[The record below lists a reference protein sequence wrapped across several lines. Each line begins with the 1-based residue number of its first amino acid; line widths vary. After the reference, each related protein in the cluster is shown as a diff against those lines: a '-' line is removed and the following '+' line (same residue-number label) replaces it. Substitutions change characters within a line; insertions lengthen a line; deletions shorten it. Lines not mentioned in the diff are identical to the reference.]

1 MAGRTV
7 SPVRVAERLKARFQ
21 RFMERP
27 GTTVDLRP
35 LWKLLP
41 AVEEAEEGLSELT
54 DEELTAQARALREAC
69 APPAEGEPDG
79 DDPTS
84 AETLVTVCALAREAA
99 KRGLDQ
105 RPFDVQLVGAL
116 AMLSGNVAEMA
127 TGEGKTLAAAIA
139 AFGFSLRGE
148 PIHVLT
154 VNDYLARRDAEWM
167 APVYERLGL
176 TVGWVTELST
186 PEERRAA
193 YASDVTYVSVSEAGY
208 DYLRHC
214 LVVDDADTILIDE
227 ARVPLVVAGAIAG
240 KANPVEIATALVRHV
255 RPWRDYHVAED
266 GRSVQLTATGLALVE
281 RELGGVNL
289 YEPDQVETLTAINVA
304 LYARALV
311 RRDVDYI
318 VRGGKVELV
327 DEFRGRVAHRRRW
340 PDGLQAAV
348 EAKEGLSTTAEGE
361 VLGTITVQALIRLYP
376 TRCGMTATAALV
388 GDELREF
395 YDLEVAV
402 IGPNTPCIR
411 VDEPDR
417 VYASREEKEEAL
429 IAEIAAAHATQRPVL
444 IGTLDVAESER
455 LAAALQA
462 ADIPCVVLNAKN
474 DADEAAIIAEAGVA
488 GAVTVSTQMAGRG
501 VDIRLAGRATRA
513 ARSSSSASRTTSSPG
528 TARTRCRRCTPKP
541 TGGCG
546 TRRSTARSNTPSGSP
561 RGSASRST
569 ATPGGT
575 TWSPSGSAS
584 CWPSAGT
591 SSSPRPRRP
600 SCSTSGPPTGTTRS
614 RRPSARR
621 RSSGR
626 PG

>member
-154 VNDYLARRDAEWM
+154 VNDYLARR
-167 APVYERLGL
+167 
-176 TVGWVTELST
+176 
-186 PEERRAA
+186 
-193 YASDVTYVSVSEAGY
+193 EAGY
-208 DYLRHC
+208 DYLRDC
-214 LVVDDADTILIDE
+214 LVVDVADTVQRDLGVVIVDEADSILIDE

-361 VLGTITVQALIRLYP
+361 VLGTITVQALILLYP

-388 GDELREF
+388 GDELR
-395 YDLEVAV
+395 
-402 IGPNTPCIR
+402 
-411 VDEPDR
+411 
-417 VYASREEKEEAL
+417 
-429 IAEIAAAHATQRPVL
+429 
-444 IGTLDVAESER
+444 
-455 LAAALQA
+455 
-462 ADIPCVVLNAKN
+462 
-474 DADEAAIIAEAGVA
+474 
-488 GAVTVSTQMAGRG
+488 
-501 VDIRLAGRATRA
+501 
-513 ARSSSSASRTTSSPG
+513 
-528 TARTRCRRCTPKP
+528 
-541 TGGCG
+541 
-546 TRRSTARSNTPSGSP
+546 
-561 RGSASRST
+561 
-569 ATPGGT
+569 
-575 TWSPSGSAS
+575 
-584 CWPSAGT
+584 
-591 SSSPRPRRP
+591 
-600 SCSTSGPPTGTTRS
+600 
-614 RRPSARR
+614 
-621 RSSGR
+621 
-626 PG
+626 

>member
-54 DEELTAQARALREAC
+54 D
-69 APPAEGEPDG
+69 
-79 DDPTS
+79 
-84 AETLVTVCALAREAA
+84 
-99 KRGLDQ
+99 
-105 RPFDVQLVGAL
+105 
-116 AMLSGNVAEMA
+116 
-127 TGEGKTLAAAIA
+127 EGKTLAAAIA

-193 YASDVTYVSVSEAGY
+193 YACDVTYVSVSEAGY
-208 DYLRHC
+208 DYLRDC
-214 LVVDDADTILIDE
+214 LVVDVADTVQRDLGVVIVDEADSILIDE

-327 DEFRGRVAHRRRW
+327 DEFRGRVAHRRRGRGARHDHGTGAD
-340 PDGLQAAV
+340 PALPHAMRNDRHGRARRRRASRVLRPRGRRDRPQHPVHPRRRAGPGLRQPRGEGRGADRRDRGRARHAAP
-348 EAKEGLSTTAEGE
+348 G
-361 VLGTITVQALIRLYP
+361 
-376 TRCGMTATAALV
+376 
-388 GDELREF
+388 
-395 YDLEVAV
+395 
-402 IGPNTPCIR
+402 
-411 VDEPDR
+411 PDR
-417 VYASREEKEEAL
+417 
-429 IAEIAAAHATQRPVL
+429 HAR
-444 IGTLDVAESER
+444 R
-455 LAAALQA
+455 
-462 ADIPCVVLNAKN
+462 
-474 DADEAAIIAEAGVA
+474 
-488 GAVTVSTQMAGRG
+488 GR
-501 VDIRLAGRATRA
+501 VRA
-513 ARSSSSASRTTSSPG
+513 AR
-528 TARTRCRRCTPKP
+528 RRVA
-541 TGGCG
+541 G
-546 TRRSTARSNTPSGSP
+546 RRHPV
-561 RGSASRST
+561 RGAQREE
-569 ATPGGT
+569 
-575 TWSPSGSAS
+575 
-584 CWPSAGT
+584 
-591 SSSPRPRRP
+591 
-600 SCSTSGPPTGTTRS
+600 
-614 RRPSARR
+614 RR
-621 RSSGR
+621 R
-626 PG
+626 

>member
-193 YASDVTYVSVSEAGY
+193 YACDVTYVSVSEA
-208 DYLRHC
+208 DS
-214 LVVDDADTILIDE
+214 ILIDE

-289 YEPDQVETLTAINVA
+289 YEPDQVETLTAIHVA

-361 VLGTITVQALIRLYP
+361 VLGTITVQALILLYP

-388 GDELREF
+388 GDELR
-395 YDLEVAV
+395 
-402 IGPNTPCIR
+402 
-411 VDEPDR
+411 
-417 VYASREEKEEAL
+417 
-429 IAEIAAAHATQRPVL
+429 
-444 IGTLDVAESER
+444 
-455 LAAALQA
+455 
-462 ADIPCVVLNAKN
+462 
-474 DADEAAIIAEAGVA
+474 
-488 GAVTVSTQMAGRG
+488 
-501 VDIRLAGRATRA
+501 
-513 ARSSSSASRTTSSPG
+513 
-528 TARTRCRRCTPKP
+528 
-541 TGGCG
+541 
-546 TRRSTARSNTPSGSP
+546 
-561 RGSASRST
+561 
-569 ATPGGT
+569 
-575 TWSPSGSAS
+575 
-584 CWPSAGT
+584 
-591 SSSPRPRRP
+591 
-600 SCSTSGPPTGTTRS
+600 
-614 RRPSARR
+614 
-621 RSSGR
+621 
-626 PG
+626 